1 MANRKKSSVT
11 SRKAG
16 VSSGTKK
23 RSRSRRSGSS
33 VDHGRFILPLVIGV
47 ALLGGIA
54 FFGLMGYRTAIASEF
69 FGVRSVDIKGVER
82 TSVEDIKRIVEANT
96 EKSGVWRADLS
107 EIRTRVEALPFVKSA
122 AVSMLLPTGIRVK
135 VEERI
140 PVAIVRLNTGDFVV
154 ESDGNRIAPATKL
167 DSDRLMVMR
176 GWDETKTEKAV
187 TDNVLRLKTYKKMF
201 DEWQSFGLI
210 QRVREVNLADL
221 RDPNAIIED
230 SGRPISVT
238 LAKDNLGK
246 SLKAAIEAVAGKGDK
261 VKAVNSGGVF
271 PVLEYSGN

>member
-1 MANRKKSSVT
+1 MAKRKKSSVT

-16 VSSGTKK
+16 TSRRTTAG
-23 RSRSRRSGSS
+23 SRSRRNVSS

-47 ALLGGIA
+47 ALLAGIG

-69 FGVRSVDIKGVER
+69 FGVRNVDIRGTER
-82 TSVEDIKRIVEANT
+82 TSTEDIKRIVEANT

-107 EIRTRVEALPFVKSA
+107 EIRTRVESLPFVKSA
-122 AVSMLLPTGIRVK
+122 SVSMVLPTGIRVK
-135 VEERI
+135 IEERV
-140 PVAIVRLNTGDFVV
+140 PAAIVRLNTGDFVV

-167 DSDRLMVMR
+167 DSDHLMVMK

-187 TDNVLRLKTYKKMF
+187 TDNISRLKTYKKML

-221 RDPNAIIED
+221 RDPNATIED
-230 SGRPISVT
+230 SGRPIAVT
-238 LAKDNLGK
+238 LAKDNFGK
-246 SLKAAIEAVAGKGDK
+246 SLKAAIEAVAGKGEK

-271 PVLEYSGN
+271 PVLEYLGN